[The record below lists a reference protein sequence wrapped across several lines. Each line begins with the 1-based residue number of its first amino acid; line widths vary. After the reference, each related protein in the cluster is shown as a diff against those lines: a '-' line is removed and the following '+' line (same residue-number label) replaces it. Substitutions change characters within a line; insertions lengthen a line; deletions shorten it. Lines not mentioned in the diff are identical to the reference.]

1 MNAMIAWFARNSVA
15 ANLLMVFIILMGVNG
30 IVNRLPVEVF
40 PDFAPD
46 EVEVRVYYR
55 GATPEQMEESIVIP
69 LENAI
74 ADLPGIE
81 EIKSSASEGR
91 CKIEV
96 EVESGRD
103 PSGVLDDVKSR
114 VDAISGLPESIE
126 PPIVRLEESLH
137 EVVTLILH
145 GDMSEYDLYKLGER
159 VRDEVGR
166 LDGVSRVV
174 MRGLRNYEISIE
186 ISEQVLR
193 EHGLT
198 LQAVANAVRESAV
211 DIPGGTIRAANGELL
226 VRTEGRAFD
235 RAAFEKIIVKGSED
249 GSHLTLGEIANITD
263 AFEENRVVMR
273 FNGKRCAVVH
283 VARTGDQNALKIEHT
298 VKDYL
303 AKLMPQLPEGV
314 SIDIW
319 NNRADI
325 IKKRL
330 VTLNDSAFVG
340 IGCIIVLLGLF
351 LRPGV
356 AFWVCLGVPIAF
368 MGAFAMMPYLGV
380 TINLFTLYGFI
391 LVLGILVDDAIV
403 TGERIHAF
411 QQRGSTKLEGAIKGA
426 QEVATP
432 VIFGVLTTMIAFVP
446 LLLVEGRRGQI
457 FAQIPLVVI
466 PCLIFSLVESKLIL
480 PAHLGHALKQR
491 TLNHAKMLLLWGGVP
506 GYLLG
511 TWFTELFGHLAWK
524 YSLEV
529 PNFVATYGPLGL
541 GVILTSTISIYTI
554 RVLLRDFEEKAL
566 AATNGVLVIL
576 AFAGALYAGWK
587 FSGIKGS
594 PFILPWDWPYQM
606 WIGGSLGIL
615 LASVIVP
622 SIQKKFADSLEWGI
636 AHIYRPILAV
646 ASLHRYA
653 TLAIFVGIA
662 LVICSYSFSGRL
674 SMIYFP
680 PIDSEIATSRLVMPQ
695 GTAYDVTERKM
706 QIMIQSAEHLRSQ
719 PWRVSMEDYRKWL
732 KEQRIAKPE
741 DAIGE
746 NRETFVNYLVE
757 LARKWDPEKPSAAG
771 LPGFL
776 ARGKDVSQV
785 SLVGDVITTVGGQ
798 NIAGVRGSPSSGV
811 ANLAEVQMKI
821 MAPEDRGVFALDQD
835 GDGSVTGWEKKFSLR
850 DFKTRE
856 LTRIWRAM
864 FERKIQGA
872 KEITTRSVIGR
883 TRDPVAIK
891 LSMPALDT
899 SDKTTASLAEVSA
912 DIQSELETYTGLF
925 DIHDTFERRK
935 EEVRPTLKPEAAQR
949 GLTRALLG
957 RQVQGGFFGHEAQRI
972 QRGQNQVRVMV
983 RYPLAERESLASLE
997 SMNIRT
1003 PEGAS
1008 VPLSAVADLEM
1019 TESYPSIRRTDLA
1032 RTLYV
1037 VADADKY
1044 DSSVDLDKI
1053 HADLEP
1059 KVTEMVASKPGM
1071 SFKFV
1076 GESLERAESF
1086 DALKLGGVIIILGIY
1101 AMLAIPFKSYSQPLI
1116 VMGIIPF
1123 SIIGALLGHMIMG
1136 VSFSIMSAFGLLAMA
1151 GVVVNDSLV
1160 MVHYINLKRDEG
1172 LSLLEA
1178 VRNAGGA
1185 RFRPILLTS
1194 LTTFGGILPTM
1205 FEKSTQ
1211 AQFVIPMGISLA
1223 WGVLFATFITLIL
1236 VPVSY
1241 LILEDIKSL
1250 ARRYWNWQLGRK
1262 TATA

>member
-15 ANLLMVFIILMGVNG
+15 ANLLMVFIILMGING

-46 EVEVRVYYR
+46 EVEIRVTYR

-81 EIKSSASEGR
+81 EIQSSASEGSCR
-91 CKIEV
+91 IEV

-103 PSGVLDDVKSR
+103 PRGVLDDVKSR
-114 VDAISGLPESIE
+114 VDAISGLPENIE
-126 PPIVRLEESLH
+126 PPIVKLEESLH

-193 EHGLT
+193 EHDLT
-198 LQAVANAVRESAV
+198 LQEVADAVNSSAV
-211 DIPGGTIRAANGELL
+211 DIPGGIIRAANGELL

-249 GSHLTLGEIANITD
+249 GSHLTLGEIANVTD

-298 VKDYL
+298 VKEYMD
-303 AKLMPQLPEGV
+303 KLMPHLPEGV
-314 SIDIW
+314 SMDIW

-411 QQRGSTKLEGAIKGA
+411 QQRGGTGLDGAIKGA

-432 VIFGVLTTMIAFVP
+432 VIFGVLTTAIAFVP

-466 PCLIFSLVESKLIL
+466 PCLLFSLVESKLIL
-480 PAHLGHALKQR
+480 PAHLRHMSTGKPPREKLSALGRMQR
-491 TLNHAKMLLLWGGVP
+491 W
-506 GYLLG
+506 
-511 TWFTELFGHLAWK
+511 
-524 YSLEV
+524 
-529 PNFVATYGPLGL
+529 
-541 GVILTSTISIYTI
+541 
-554 RVLLRDFEEKAL
+554 
-566 AATNGVLVIL
+566 
-576 AFAGALYAGWK
+576 
-587 FSGIKGS
+587 
-594 PFILPWDWPYQM
+594 
-606 WIGGSLGIL
+606 
-615 LASVIVP
+615 
-622 SIQKKFADSLEWGI
+622 FADGLEWCI
-636 AHIYRPILAV
+636 DHIYRPILAL
-646 ASLHRYA
+646 ASVHRYA

-662 LVICSYSFSGRL
+662 LIICSYSFSGRL
-674 SMIYFP
+674 SMIYLP

-695 GTAYDVTERKM
+695 GTAYEVTNRKM

-719 PWRVSMEDYRKWL
+719 PWSVPLKNYRKWL
-732 KEQRIAKPE
+732 DAQRIAKPDE
-741 DAIGE
+741 AIKE
-746 NRETFVNYLVE
+746 NRESLVNYLVE
-757 LARKWDPEKPSAAG
+757 LARRWDPKKPRAAG

-776 ARGKDVSQV
+776 ARGKDDGEV

-821 MAPEDRGVFALDQD
+821 MAPEDRDVFALDQD
-835 GDGSVTGWEKKFSLR
+835 GDGSVASWEKEFSLR

-883 TRDPVAIK
+883 TRDPVAVK
-891 LSMPALDT
+891 LAMPAQDT
-899 SDKTTASLAEVSA
+899 SEKTTALLAEVSLA
-912 DIQSELETYTGLF
+912 IQTNLNSYAGLF

-935 EEVRPTLKPEAAQR
+935 EEVRPTIKPEAAQR
-949 GLTRALLG
+949 GFTLALLG

-997 SMNIRT
+997 NMNIRT
-1003 PEGAS
+1003 IEGTS
-1008 VPLSAVADLEM
+1008 VPLSAVANLEM
-1019 TESYPSIRRTDLA
+1019 AESYPSIRRTDLA

-1037 VADADKY
+1037 VADCDKY
-1044 DSSVDLDKI
+1044 DPTVDLEKI

-1059 KVTEMVASKPGM
+1059 KVSALVAEKPGM

-1086 DALKLGGVIIILGIY
+1086 AALKLGGIIIILGIY

-1160 MVHYINLKRDEG
+1160 MVHYINLKRSEG
-1172 LSLLEA
+1172 LPLLEA

-1194 LTTFGGILPTM
+1194 LTTFVGVLPTM

-1236 VPVSY
+1236 VPISY
-1241 LILEDIKSL
+1241 LILEDVKSAL
-1250 ARRYWNWQLGRK
+1250 SRYWHWQLGRK
-1262 TATA
+1262 PEPTTV